1 MENYREIERLNKVK
15 FFLVV
20 VEWLED
26 GLTSSEEESSEED
39 RIFQKRGSWK
49 IEDRRRQSSQKT
61 VGSETWSV
69 KSAKSVVV
77 AREADRWALLP
88 RSPDIYMMSH
98 DRDET
103 LSRSLV
109 RSYLR
114 SIYLKSA
121 CAMHDINSETE
132 PRAPRRPYFVG
143 SNKMNRKFLGDHLLN
158 TGYNLRECSEDNLNH
173 SCFSRTE
180 RAAAKCSIC
189 FECH

>member
-1 MENYREIERLNKVK
+1 MENYREIDRLNKVK
-15 FFLVV
+15 FILVV
-20 VEWLED
+20 AEWLED

-39 RIFQKRGSWK
+39 RISQKRGSWK

-61 VGSETWSV
+61 AGSETWSA

-88 RSPDIYMMSH
+88 RSPDVYMMSH

-114 SIYLKSA
+114 STYLKST

-132 PRAPRRPYFVG
+132 PRAPR
-143 SNKMNRKFLGDHLLN
+143 
-158 TGYNLRECSEDNLNH
+158 
-173 SCFSRTE
+173 
-180 RAAAKCSIC
+180 
-189 FECH
+189 